1 MCRAEW
7 GSDTRGDVD
16 EEDASDLEN
25 VSESEFD
32 DDVIIG
38 ATDGEIEYV
47 RLFVGTLILYQS
59 LYKVL

>member
-1 MCRAEW
+1 VCRAEW

-16 EEDASDLEN
+16 EEDASDLED

-38 ATDGEIEYV
+38 ATDGELKE
-47 RLFVGTLILYQS
+47 LNMFVCLLE
-59 LYKVL
+59 L